1 MKMKK
6 NEERKKAL
14 KEARSEDLIEAITEE
29 NKHEETLGEVLLES
43 LKEVV
48 EAKEVSPSFT
58 HTALSIVENPK
69 NGWWQVVSFK
79 YDPITKHSIF
89 GDVLYESP
97 LKGEVEMRFRMEA
110 AYALNMGD

>member
-6 NEERKKAL
+6 NEDRKKAL

-29 NKHEETLGEVLLES
+29 NKHEETIASVENPSQAVITLE
-43 LKEVV
+43 
-48 EAKEVSPSFT
+48 PNYYT
-58 HTALSIVENPK
+58 NTALSVMENPK

-79 YDPITKHSIF
+79 YDPVTKNAIF
-89 GDVLYESP
+89 GEVLYESP
-97 LKGEVEMRFRMEA
+97 LKGEAEMRFRMEA